1 MIVRSSVTMNH
12 LPNIY
17 HRGIVPGFQSTI
29 QVPNFNWLIQI
40 SPNVLTRKLNNILID
55 GIIGYIPNTDTL
67 DFVIP
72 SGIVCIKGVPVFTE
86 TTIHPLKPNT
96 DTYVDFLPTGTP
108 LLTSVP
114 RGAAETGVIPGSL
127 RTQIVTTSSTSVIT
141 IRNLQI
147 TSINYLNPVINA
159 AYSNINFTMRLNQQ
173 VLIPLTNVTSIDVP
187 VSIKQNQLYGIT
199 ILLSTPLVTA
209 NLSIG
214 GELLV
219 LSSPTA
225 FSPYY
230 SFVSIEND
238 IVKTLYIE
246 TLKQPIVNYSTLSE
260 APMNGETTL
269 GTIIFDQPVSGF
281 ILVSFISEKDPKFQ
295 PPIPVEFF
303 FSDAGSANSLPL

>member
-1 MIVRSSVTMNH
+1 MIVRSSTTMNH

-17 HRGIVPGFQSTI
+17 QRGIVPGFQSTI

-40 SPNVLTRKLNNILID
+40 APNVLTRKLNNILID

-67 DFVIP
+67 DFIIP
-72 SGIVCIKGVPVFTE
+72 AGIVCIKGIPVFTE
-86 TTIHPLKPNT
+86 TTTHPLKPNT
-96 DTYVDFLPTGTP
+96 DTYVDFLSDGTP

-114 RGAAETGVIPGSL
+114 RGAAGTGVVPGSL
-127 RTQIVTTSSTSVIT
+127 RTQIVTTSSTSIIT
-141 IRNLQI
+141 VRNLQI

-173 VLIPLTNVTSIDVP
+173 VLIPLTNVSSINIP

-199 ILLSTPLVTA
+199 ILLSTPAVTA

-214 GELLV
+214 GELLL

-225 FSPYY
+225 LSPYY

-238 IVKTLYIE
+238 VVKTLYIE

-260 APMNGETTL
+260 ATMNGETTL
-269 GTIIFDQPVSGF
+269 GEIMFDKQVSGF
-281 ILVSFISEKDPKFQ
+281 VLVSFISEKDPKFQ